1 MMLMQCQWTLLNNSM
16 HDGRENKDILD
27 CAICGTGLGN
37 GGLEPFGLT
46 FFEDGF
52 VEG

>member
-1 MMLMQCQWTLLNNSM
+1 M
-16 HDGRENKDILD
+16 HDGRENKDVLD
-27 CAICGTGLGN
+27 CAICGMGLEI
-37 GGLEPFGLT
+37 GGSEPFGLT